1 MRVLVTGAAGFIGSN
16 LCQRLNNDEH
26 EVFGIDVA
34 WEEEDIC
41 DDVDQPCDWL
51 FNLACD
57 ASPKRYQQFPFF
69 TLRTN
74 FTGTWNCLENALRY
88 NAKMLQASTSEVYGD
103 PLQNPQREDYWGN
116 VNPVGPRSCY
126 DEGKRIAETLCYEYK
141 KEVGVDVRI
150 ARIFNTYGPGM
161 DADDGRVVSN
171 FIVQALRGEPLTIY
185 GQGMQTR
192 SFCYIDDL
200 LDGFM
205 TLINA
210 DEFVTNLGNPT
221 EFTVYELAE
230 LVLRLTGSKSKM
242 VFLPLPQDDPQ
253 QRKPDIT
260 KAKALGWEP
269 KISLEDGLKETIKYF
284 KGIV

>member
-1 MRVLVTGAAGFIGSN
+1 MRALVTGAAGFIGQN
-16 LCQRLNNDEH
+16 LCQRLNDGGH

-34 WEEEDIC
+34 YEEDIC
-41 DDVDQPCDWL
+41 DGVDLPCDWL

-57 ASPKRYQQFPFF
+57 ASPKRYQEFPFF

-74 FTGTWNCLENALRY
+74 FTGTWNCLENAHRY
-88 NAKMLQASTSEVYGD
+88 KAKMLQASTSEVYGD
-103 PLQNPQREDYWGN
+103 PLQNPQTEDYWGN

-161 DADDGRVVSN
+161 DVDDGRVVSN

-185 GQGMQTR
+185 GKGMQTR

-205 TLINA
+205 TLMGT
-210 DEFVTNLGNPT
+210 DQFVTNLGNPT

-230 LVLRLTGSKSKM
+230 LVLRLTDSKSKLI
-242 VFLPLPQDDPQ
+242 FLPLPQDDPQ

-260 KAKALGWEP
+260 KARNLGWEP
-269 KISLEDGLKETIKYF
+269 KVSLEDGLKETIKYF

>member
-1 MRVLVTGAAGFIGSN
+1 MRVLVTGAAGFIGNN
-16 LCQRLNNDEH
+16 LCERLGREGH

-34 WEEEDIC
+34 WEEDIC
-41 DDVDQPCDWL
+41 DGVDQPCDWL

-57 ASPKRYQQFPFF
+57 ASPKRYQEFPFF

-74 FTGTWNCLENALRY
+74 FDGTWNCLENALRY

-103 PLQNPQREDYWGN
+103 PLQNPQREDYCGN

-161 DADDGRVVSN
+161 DVDDGRVVSN
-171 FIVQALRGEPLTIY
+171 FIVQALRGEPLTVY
-185 GQGMQTR
+185 GKGMQTR

-205 TLINA
+205 TLMGT
-210 DEFVTNLGNPT
+210 DQFVTNLGNPT

-230 LVLRLTGSKSKM
+230 LVLRLTDSKSELI
-242 VFLPLPQDDPQ
+242 FLPLPQDDPQ

-260 KAKALGWEP
+260 KARNLGWEP
-269 KISLEDGLKETIKYF
+269 QVSLEDGLKETIKYF

>member
-1 MRVLVTGAAGFIGSN
+1 MRVLVTGAAGFIGNN
-16 LCQRLNNDEH
+16 LCERLCKEGH

-34 WEEEDIC
+34 WEEDIC
-41 DDVDQPCDWL
+41 DGVDQPCDWL

-57 ASPKRYQQFPFF
+57 ASPKRYQAFPFF

-103 PLQNPQREDYWGN
+103 PLQNPQQEDYCGN

-126 DEGKRIAETLCYEYK
+126 DEGKRIAETLCFEYK
-141 KEVGVDVRI
+141 KEVNVDVRI

-185 GQGMQTR
+185 GKGMQTR

-200 LDGFM
+200 LNGFM
-205 TLINA
+205 TLMKA
-210 DEFVTNLGNPT
+210 DEFVTNLGNPV

-242 VFLPLPQDDPQ
+242 VFLPLPQDDPR
-253 QRKPDIT
+253 QRKPDIS

-269 KISLEDGLKETIKYF
+269 KVSLEDGLKETIKYF

>member
-41 DDVDQPCDWL
+41 DYVDQPCDWL

-141 KEVGVDVRI
+141 KEVNVDVRI

-171 FIVQALRGEPLTIY
+171 FIVQALCGEPLTIY
-185 GQGMQTR
+185 GKGMQTR

-230 LVLRLTGSKSKM
+230 LVLRLTGSKSKI

-269 KISLEDGLKETIKYF
+269 KVSLEDGLKETIKYF

>member
-1 MRVLVTGAAGFIGSN
+1 MRVLVTGAAGFIGNN
-16 LCQRLNNDEH
+16 LCERLCKEGH

-34 WEEEDIC
+34 WEEDIC
-41 DDVDQPCDWL
+41 DGVDQPCDWL

-57 ASPKRYQQFPFF
+57 ASPKRYQAFPFF

-103 PLQNPQREDYWGN
+103 PLQNPQQEDYCGN

-126 DEGKRIAETLCYEYK
+126 DEGKRVAETLCFEYK
-141 KEVGVDVRI
+141 KEVNVDVRI

-185 GQGMQTR
+185 GKGMQTR

-200 LDGFM
+200 LNGFM
-205 TLINA
+205 TLMKA
-210 DEFVTNLGNPT
+210 DEFVTNLGNPV

-242 VFLPLPQDDPQ
+242 VFLPLPQDDPR
-253 QRKPDIT
+253 QRKPDIS

-269 KISLEDGLKETIKYF
+269 KVSLEDGLKETIKYF

>member
-26 EVFGIDVA
+26 EVFGIDIA

-41 DDVDQPCDWL
+41 DDVDQSCDWL

-57 ASPKRYQQFPFF
+57 ASPKRYQEFPFF

-141 KEVGVDVRI
+141 KEVNVDVRI

-185 GQGMQTR
+185 GKGMQTR

-269 KISLEDGLKETIKYF
+269 KVSLEDGLKETIKYF

>member
-1 MRVLVTGAAGFIGSN
+1 MRVLVTGAAGFIGNN
-16 LCQRLNNDEH
+16 LCERLCKDGH

-34 WEEEDIC
+34 WEEDIC
-41 DDVDQPCDWL
+41 DGVDQPCDWL

-57 ASPKRYQQFPFF
+57 ASPKRYQAFPFF

-103 PLQNPQREDYWGN
+103 PLQNPQQEDYCGN

-126 DEGKRIAETLCYEYK
+126 DEGKRVAETLCFEYK
-141 KEVGVDVRI
+141 KEVNVDVRI

-185 GQGMQTR
+185 GKGMQTR

-200 LDGFM
+200 LNGFM
-205 TLINA
+205 TLMKA
-210 DEFVTNLGNPT
+210 DEFVTNLGNPV

-242 VFLPLPQDDPQ
+242 VFLPLPQDDPR
-253 QRKPDIT
+253 QRKPDIS

-269 KISLEDGLKETIKYF
+269 KVSLEDGLKETIKYF

>member
-1 MRVLVTGAAGFIGSN
+1 MRALVTGSAGFIGQN
-16 LCQRLNNDEH
+16 LCQRLNDGGH

-34 WEEEDIC
+34 YEEDIC
-41 DDVDQPCDWL
+41 DGVDLPCDWL

-57 ASPKRYQQFPFF
+57 ASPKRYQEFPFF

-74 FTGTWNCLENALRY
+74 FTGTWNCLENAHRY
-88 NAKMLQASTSEVYGD
+88 KAKMLQASTSEVYGD
-103 PLQNPQREDYWGN
+103 PLQNPQTEDYWGN

-161 DADDGRVVSN
+161 DVNDGRVVSN

-185 GQGMQTR
+185 GKGMQTR

-205 TLINA
+205 ALITA
-210 DEFVTNLGNPT
+210 DVFVANLGNPT

-253 QRKPDIT
+253 QRKPDIS
-260 KAKALGWEP
+260 KAKALHWEP
-269 KISLEDGLKETIKYF
+269 KVSLEDGLKETIKYF

>member
-41 DDVDQPCDWL
+41 DDVDQLCDWL

-260 KAKALGWEP
+260 KAKTLGWEP
-269 KISLEDGLKETIKYF
+269 KVSLEDGLKETIKYF

>member
-1 MRVLVTGAAGFIGSN
+1 MRVLVTGAAGFIGNN
-16 LCQRLNNDEH
+16 LCERLGREGY

-34 WEEEDIC
+34 WEKDIC
-41 DDVDQPCDWL
+41 DGVDHPCDWL

-57 ASPKRYQQFPFF
+57 ASPKRYQEFPFF

-74 FTGTWNCLENALRY
+74 FEGTWNCLENTLRY

-103 PLQNPQREDYWGN
+103 PLQNPQREDYFGN

-161 DADDGRVVSN
+161 DVNDGRVVSN
-171 FIVQALRGEPLTIY
+171 FIMQALRGEPLTVY
-185 GQGMQTR
+185 GNGMQTR
-192 SFCYIDDL
+192 SFCYINDL

-205 TLINA
+205 TLIGS
-210 DEFVTNLGNPT
+210 DQFVTNLGNPT
-221 EFTVYELAE
+221 EFTVCELAE
-230 LVLRLTGSKSKM
+230 LVLRLTGSKSKII
-242 VFLPLPQDDPQ
+242 FLPLPQDDPQ

-260 KAKALGWEP
+260 KARNLGWEP
-269 KISLEDGLKETIKYF
+269 QVSLEDGLKETIKYF

>member
-1 MRVLVTGAAGFIGSN
+1 MRVLVTGAAGFIGNN
-16 LCQRLNNDEH
+16 LCERLGREGH

-34 WEEEDIC
+34 WEEDIC
-41 DDVDQPCDWL
+41 DGVDQPCDWL

-57 ASPKRYQQFPFF
+57 ASPKRYQEFPFF

-74 FTGTWNCLENALRY
+74 FDGTWNCLENTLRY

-103 PLQNPQREDYWGN
+103 PLQNPQREDYCGN

-161 DADDGRVVSN
+161 DVDDGRVVSN
-171 FIVQALRGEPLTIY
+171 FIVQALRGEPLTVY
-185 GQGMQTR
+185 GKGMQTR

-205 TLINA
+205 TLMGT
-210 DEFVTNLGNPT
+210 DQFVTNLGNPT

-230 LVLRLTGSKSKM
+230 LVLRLTGSKSELI
-242 VFLPLPQDDPQ
+242 FLPLPQDDPQ

-260 KAKALGWEP
+260 KARNLGWEP
-269 KISLEDGLKETIKYF
+269 QVSLEDGLKETIKYF

>member
-1 MRVLVTGAAGFIGSN
+1 MRVLVTGAAGFIGNN
-16 LCQRLNNDEH
+16 LCERLGREGH

-34 WEEEDIC
+34 WEEDIC
-41 DDVDQPCDWL
+41 DGVDQPCDWL

-57 ASPKRYQQFPFF
+57 ASPKRYQEFPFF

-74 FTGTWNCLENALRY
+74 FEGTWNCLENTLRY

-103 PLQNPQREDYWGN
+103 PLQNPQREDYCGN

-161 DADDGRVVSN
+161 DVDDGRVVSN
-171 FIVQALRGEPLTIY
+171 FIVQALRGEPLTVY
-185 GQGMQTR
+185 GKGMQTR

-205 TLINA
+205 TLMGT
-210 DEFVTNLGNPT
+210 DQFVTNLGNPT

-230 LVLRLTGSKSKM
+230 LVLRLTGSKSELI
-242 VFLPLPQDDPQ
+242 FLPLPQDDPQ

-260 KAKALGWEP
+260 KARNLGWEP
-269 KISLEDGLKETIKYF
+269 QVSLEDGLKETIKYF